1 MDTSRNGTMTVII
14 PAYNEAENISI
25 AAETVSNILQNAAIP
40 YKLLFVDD
48 GSSDETWAQIQLASN
63 KYSHVAGLHFSRNF
77 GKEGAIAAGLCNAK
91 TDCVAVMDCDLQH
104 PPEKLVEMYRLWQT
118 GIDVIEGIKADRGK
132 ESLFH
137 RFASH
142 GFYRIISKLSD
153 LDLEN
158 TSDFKL
164 LDQKVVKIIREM
176 PERNAFF
183 RATTF
188 WVGFRHA
195 TVSYEVQERIAG
207 TSKWSGGKLIQY
219 ALNNIA
225 AFSSTPMKMVLY
237 LGVFMLIFDFI
248 FGMIAFVQKIMGI
261 ALSGFTTI
269 ILLQVFIG
277 AVMIISIG
285 TIGFYIARI
294 YTEIQGRPRFIISD
308 SCGEDEDEY
317 RAVG

>member
-1 MDTSRNGTMTVII
+1 MEATRTGILTVII
-14 PAYNEAENISI
+14 PAYNESENILT
-25 AAETVSNILQNAAIP
+25 AADTVSGILRDAGIS
-40 YKLLFVDD
+40 YKLLFIDD
-48 GSSDETWAQIQLASN
+48 GSSDDTWKQIQLASERN
-63 KYSHVAGLHFSRNF
+63 PHVAGLHFSRNF

-104 PPEKLVEMYRLWQT
+104 PPKKLVEMYRLWQS
-118 GIDVIEGIKADRGK
+118 GFEVIEGIKTDRGK
-132 ESLFH
+132 ESALH

-153 LDLEN
+153 LELEN

-164 LDQKVVKIIREM
+164 LDKKVVRIIRDM
-176 PERNAFF
+176 PERNVFF

-188 WVGFRHA
+188 WVGFRHT
-195 TVSYEVQERIAG
+195 TVSYEVQERVAG

-225 AFSSTPMKMVLY
+225 SFSSTPMKMVLY
-237 LGVFMLIFDFI
+237 LGIFMLLFSLV
-248 FGMIAFVQKIMGI
+248 FGVIAFVQKIMGT
-261 ALSGFTTI
+261 ALSGFTTV

-317 RAVG
+317 TAVG